1 MSVFTSTRNIFL
13 PPKPIPP
20 ELKRVFFHL
29 YWDIAWFG
37 ILNGS
42 TLSFL
47 SIYATRLGAD
57 AFHIGLLSAGPAIVG
72 LLFTLPAGRWL
83 QHRPV
88 GGAVF
93 WSAVLARLGYLLF
106 ALLAFLLPPSQQVL
120 SLILIVLAMT
130 IPNTVLSI
138 GFNALY
144 ASAVAP
150 EWRAYVS
157 GIRNAMLSLVFV
169 ITSLLCGWLLNQL
182 PFTLGYIV
190 IFGLGFSGAVMST
203 VHLWFLRHITGH
215 TEPGPPQIRGTL
227 GDLARPGDIRILGMS
242 LRTSIA
248 PRAFARGMNLL
259 RVEVLRGAY
268 GQVLAAL
275 LLFHIALQLPM
286 PLMPLRWVDQLHFSD
301 GDISLG
307 TAIFHSAVLIGSLC
321 IGQLARRFGN
331 HRMTVI
337 GGMLLTVYPLLTAI
351 MTNLSVY
358 LLVSFLGGLAWSLV
372 GGAIGNYLL
381 ENVPA
386 TDRPAYLAWYNL
398 ALNLAILLGSL
409 AGPLLADFLG
419 LQGALIACFVARGVA
434 AWAIWIAPQTIKQE
448 SPIRLDA

>member
-1 MSVFTSTRNIFL
+1 MSVLSATRTMFQ
-13 PPKPIPP
+13 PKKPVPP
-20 ELKRVFFHL
+20 ELRRVFFHL

-57 AFHIGLLSAGPAIVG
+57 AFHLGMLSAGPAMVG

-88 GGAVF
+88 GGTVF

-106 ALLAFLLPPSQQVL
+106 ALMALLLPPSQQVL
-120 SLILIVLAMT
+120 SLILIVLVMT
-130 IPNTVLSI
+130 VPNTVLSI

-150 EWRAYVS
+150 EWRAHVS
-157 GIRNAMLSLVFV
+157 GIRNAMFSLVFV
-169 ITSLLCGWLLNQL
+169 ITSLVCGWLLNQL
-182 PFTLGYIV
+182 PFTVGYVV
-190 IFGLGFSGAVMST
+190 IFALGFTGAVMST
-203 VHLWFLRHITGH
+203 VHLWFLRHSTGQ
-215 TEPGPPQIRGTL
+215 TEAGPPQIRGTL

-242 LRTSIA
+242 LRTSVA

-259 RVEVLRGAY
+259 RVEVLYGAY
-268 GQVLAAL
+268 GKVLAAL

-286 PLMPLRWVDQLHFSD
+286 ALMPLRWVDQLHFSD
-301 GDISLG
+301 GHISLG
-307 TAIFHSAVLIGSLC
+307 TAFFHSAVLLGSLC
-321 IGQLARRFGN
+321 IGRLVQRFGN

-337 GGMLLTVYPLLTAI
+337 GGLLLTLYPLFTAL
-351 MTNLSVY
+351 MTSLSVY

-381 ENVPA
+381 ENVPT

-398 ALNLAILLGSL
+398 ALNLAVLLGSL
-409 AGPLLADFLG
+409 LSPLLASYLG
-419 LQGALIACFVARGVA
+419 LQGALVACFVVRALGA
-434 AWAIWIAPQTIKQE
+434 IAIWLAPQRVAQATT
-448 SPIRLDA
+448 